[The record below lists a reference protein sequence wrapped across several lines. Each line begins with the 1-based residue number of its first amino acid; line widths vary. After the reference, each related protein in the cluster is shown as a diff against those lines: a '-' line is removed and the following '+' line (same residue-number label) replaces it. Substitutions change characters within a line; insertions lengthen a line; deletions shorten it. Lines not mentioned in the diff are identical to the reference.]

1 VPRHLLNRLFHER
14 LFLNADDGAA
24 SGAPPVESAPAEA
37 DAAPAEAEEL
47 DLDGELT
54 QDSFD
59 RAYVEKLRKEAA
71 KYRTSARELE
81 QKYQSVYDGFDDP
94 EDVNYLIG
102 LARKV
107 YDDPASTAA
116 EFEAIAKRIREAT
129 GVDITDDAPDSLDD
143 IAEDKPLTMADLE
156 RIERERAVEAAER
169 QIRAE
174 AAELGYDLSTHQGKA
189 LLYIATNETK
199 GDLKAAHEKLEAE
212 REALKKEAIE
222 EYLRSVEEN
231 ANAFPPVS
239 GGSGGSPAGSS
250 GSHAPR
256 DFKEA
261 SASALARLEAMVKQS
276 GG

>member
-1 VPRHLLNRLFHER
+1 MPSEDTAPV
-14 LFLNADDGAA
+14 ADAPAA
-24 SGAPPVESAPAEA
+24 EEPVTDAAPAEA
-37 DAAPAEAEEL
+37 EAEAEEL
-47 DLDGELT
+47 DLDSELT

-71 KYRTSARELE
+71 KYRTSVRELE

-94 EDVNYLIG
+94 EDVNYLID

-129 GVDITDDAPDSLDD
+129 GVDITEDASDDSLDD

-156 RIERERAVEAAER
+156 RIEHERAVEAAER

-174 AAELGYDLSTHQGKA
+174 ASELGYDLNSHRGKA
-189 LLYIATNETK
+189 LLYIATNETN

-212 REALKKEAIE
+212 REELKKAAIE
-222 EYLRSVEEN
+222 EYLKNLEEQN
-231 ANAFPPVS
+231 GAFPPVS
-239 GGSGGSPAGSS
+239 GGSGSAPAGSS
-250 GSHAPR
+250 NAHAPR